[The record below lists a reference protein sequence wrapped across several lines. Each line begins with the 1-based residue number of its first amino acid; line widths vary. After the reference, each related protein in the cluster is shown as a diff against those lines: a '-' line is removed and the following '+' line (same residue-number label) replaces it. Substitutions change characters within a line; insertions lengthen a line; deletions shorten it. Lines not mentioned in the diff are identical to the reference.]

1 MHKDSMSSKGYYV
14 VLLLIAAFSIWIR
27 TGFPVFAMP
36 YMLHDDDLFIRLA
49 RYLEAGQWLGP
60 YDNLTLAKGMFY
72 PLFIVIAFWTSVP
85 LKIAEQGV
93 YLVVSALT
101 AGVIR
106 RQASNSRL
114 SLILFALLALNP
126 VPWNVSLA
134 RVLRQGLY
142 MSLSFAIVT
151 LVVIIAFPTFCETSH
166 GLRRAVV
173 QGIGLGLVSAA
184 FWMTREEGVWLFPAC
199 AIVIALALIGIAR
212 RDWTPSSER
221 EAFPPQRSTHLK
233 AIALPLALALAVF
246 AAADWL
252 VAGLNYRH
260 YGIFET
266 NEFRSKSFLR
276 AYGALSRIQ
285 HDEWRPFITF
295 PKDARQRAYA
305 VSPAARELANSFEGA
320 TGNRWLQIACS
331 IVNTKPCLEVHAG
344 WSMWEFRD
352 AVADAGHYRSGKE
365 AMRFYD
371 TLADQIN
378 SACAHGIIRC
388 LPPRATLLP
397 PFRWE
402 YLGETIEAS
411 KAVAK
416 VVFKMVDSPVGS
428 APSVGP
434 AQGLAIF
441 ADTVDGLYL
450 PEKGTIFVSGWTA
463 APSATP
469 TLRLVARTPE
479 QVESSIIFTPAPDV
493 LAVYPKLKSVR
504 FQLKTDCPIDNC
516 DLVLDVAGSGQSRI
530 PLVQLIHPAANAS
543 VIETPGLMV
552 YVDTVLGRDMY
563 KFTEV
568 RRAVQVKVASVMAST
583 YAAVFPTLA
592 ACGAAGLLVATFFR
606 RRCRIPTSLLAL
618 GLGSALAVATLIV
631 LMAYLAAS
639 SGFGVANV
647 LYTSAA
653 SPFVIIFTTLGIYSW
668 YVTLRGAH
676 RPLSHLQHF
685 SLRAKGAR
693 PDSSHQTP
701 SGAVGV

>member
-1 MHKDSMSSKGYYV
+1 M
-14 VLLLIAAFSIWIR
+14 
-27 TGFPVFAMP
+27 GFPVFAMP
-36 YMLHDDDLFIRLA
+36 YMLHDDYLFIRLA
-49 RYLEAGQWLGP
+49 RHLEAGQWLGP

-72 PLFIVIAFWTSVP
+72 PLFIVISFWTSVP

-101 AGVIR
+101 AGMVR
-106 RQASNSRL
+106 RQASNSHL
-114 SLILFALLALNP
+114 SLILFALLAFNP

-142 MSLSFAIVT
+142 VSLSFAIVT
-151 LVVIIAFPTFCETSH
+151 LVVIIAFPIFREANH
-166 GLRRAVV
+166 GLRRAVL

-199 AIVIALALIGIAR
+199 AMVIAVALIGIAR
-212 RDWTPSSER
+212 RDWTPGCER
-221 EAFPPQRSTHLK
+221 EEFPPRPTHLK
-233 AIALPLALALAVF
+233 AIALPLVLALAVF

-320 TGNRWLQIACS
+320 TGSRWLQIACS

-352 AVADAGHYRSGKE
+352 AVADAGHYRSGAE

-371 TLADQIN
+371 ALADQIN
-378 SACAHGIIRC
+378 SACAHGTIRC
-388 LPPRATLLP
+388 LSPRATLLP

-411 KAVAK
+411 KEIAK

-463 APSATP
+463 ATSATP
-469 TLRLVARTPE
+469 TVRLVARTPE
-479 QVESSIIFTPAPDV
+479 QVESSVTFTPAPDV

-530 PLVQLIHPAANAS
+530 PLVQLIHPAANAG
-543 VIETPGLMV
+543 VIETPGLML

-563 KFTEV
+563 KFTEA

-583 YAAVFPTLA
+583 YAAVFPPLA
-592 ACGAAGLLVATFFR
+592 AFGAAGLLLATFFR
-606 RRCRIPTSLLAL
+606 RRCRIPTGLLAL
-618 GLGSALAVATLIV
+618 GLGSVFAVATLIV
-631 LMAYLAAS
+631 LLAYLTAS

-676 RPLSHLQHF
+676 RQLSHLQHS

-693 PDSSHQTP
+693 PDSLHQPP
-701 SGAVGV
+701 SGVVGV